1 MHKFQKYL
9 LIVELLLLPVIAI
22 LSWIFSLYTPMIRS
36 LLHPN
41 GIRWIATHIIRNFTS
56 LPIGEI
62 ILCLIAL
69 SLLSALNPRTL
80 FDRKATQK
88 EKRAHLFAFLMLL
101 MNILV
106 VVFFTFFPPYVLLN
120 FLGTLSDS
128 PFIDGIPAFIFIAI
142 ETTCCTYAYTSGK
155 MTTIQDFAQVHS
167 SMLIKFSPFFIHL
180 FLIAQII
187 GWVKFSNIM
196 VYL

>member
-88 EKRAHLFAFLMLL
+88 EKRAHLLAFLMLL

-167 SMLIKFSPFFIHL
+167 SMLIKFCPFFIHL

-187 GWVKFSNIM
+187 GWLKFSNIM